1 MTSNVN
7 IRSGVEFH
15 PTKPGINFRVSSTSA
30 TLSWFP
36 RDSLH
41 QNVMEMKIAHAPSA
55 AMEPQVVGDTIQLF
69 WEKQGTSAQFSMEA
83 TVQTTNE
90 IVPVRDRIPFPI
102 QHHLST
108 EVSAYLQSG
117 RIANH
122 SQHVQQVA
130 RSLVTGKDDLYHAV
144 FAIADWASTNIA
156 YSLASE
162 GQPAIQSASQVL
174 QSRFGKCD
182 EITALFVSMNRAVG
196 IPCRFALG
204 YSYTDN
210 ELFKQRWGA
219 HSWAEV
225 YFPEV
230 GWVPFDITYGQYG
243 YVDAGHIMLSVSE
256 DAEPSSVEFS
266 ASGREFELF
275 GCEVDTSVMPRNVQP
290 AYEGRSPTIDICLEA
305 QAKEVGF
312 GSACVVVATLINNR
326 DHYVCTQL
334 NLGKPK
340 GIKLLNSDT
349 KKNVLLNPGEVME
362 IPFFFKMDEDYKSG
376 YSYEYTFSISSNLT
390 SREEQA
396 IIKVK
401 EGAPLFYAKM

>member
-1 MTSNVN
+1 
-7 IRSGVEFH
+7 
-15 PTKPGINFRVSSTSA
+15 
-30 TLSWFP
+30 
-36 RDSLH
+36 
-41 QNVMEMKIAHAPSA
+41 MEIKIAHVPSA
-55 AMEPQVVGDTIQLF
+55 AMEPQIVGDTIQLF
-69 WEKQGTSAQFSMEA
+69 WENKQKQRMQGRSAQFSMEA

-90 IVPVRDRIPFPI
+90 IVPVRDKILFPI
-102 QHHLST
+102 IQQSISP
-108 EVSAYLQSG
+108 EVRAYLKPG

-122 SQHVQQVA
+122 NHDLEQA
-130 RSLVTGKDDLYHAV
+130 AMSLVAEKDDLYHAV
-144 FAIADWASTNIA
+144 FAIADWVSTNIA

-174 QSRFGKCD
+174 NSRFGKCD

-210 ELFKQRWGA
+210 EILFKQRWGA

-225 YFPEV
+225 HFPGV
-230 GWVPFDITYGQYG
+230 GWVPFDVTYGQFG
-243 YVDAGHIMLSVSE
+243 YVDAGHIMLSASN

-275 GCEVDTSVMPRNVQP
+275 GCEVDTIVMPRNVQP
-290 AYEGRSPTIDICLEA
+290 ADMNIARSPAIDICFEA

-326 DHYVCTQL
+326 DHYVSMRL
-334 NLGKPK
+334 NLGKPNE
-340 GIKLLNSDT
+340 IELLNGSDT
-349 KKNVLLNPGEVME
+349 SKNVLLNPREVRE
-362 IPFFFKMDEDYKSG
+362 IPFFFKMDEQYKSG
-376 YSYEYTFSISSNLT
+376 YRYEYTFSISSNLT
-390 SREEQA
+390 SKQERA
-396 IIKVK
+396 VVIVK